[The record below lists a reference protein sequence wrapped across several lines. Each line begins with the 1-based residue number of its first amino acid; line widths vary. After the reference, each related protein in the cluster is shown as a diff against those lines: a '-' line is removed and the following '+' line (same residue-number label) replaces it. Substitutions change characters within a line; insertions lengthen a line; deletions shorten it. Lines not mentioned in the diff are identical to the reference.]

1 MRIAIIG
8 GGAAGFFAAIAAKEA
23 APEHEVV
30 LIEATSKVLSKV
42 RISGGG
48 RCNVTH
54 ACFDA
59 RELVQYYPRGGK
71 ELRQAF
77 SRFMPG
83 DTISWFEE
91 RGVDLKTE
99 EDGRMFPVSDDST
112 SIVDCLMS
120 SAQEAG
126 VMLRLSTSVRAIHP
140 KNDKFILSLSNDNE
154 LIAHR
159 LLIATGGSPKLE
171 GFDWIASL
179 GHTIVP
185 PVPSLFTFNIPK
197 DPITQLMGV
206 SVENAFVQISASNF
220 SAKGPLLITHWG
232 LSGPAVLKLSS
243 LAARWLAEKNYNFE
257 VIVNWMG
264 EADSSDFSAWVGE
277 QRKERTTTKVLTTP
291 PQGISKRLWEFLL
304 HRAGIRADI
313 NWSDLRRDE
322 SDSLQRTVLS
332 DCYSVKGKTTFKEEF
347 VTCGGV
353 SLKEI
358 DFKTMQSKIIP
369 HLFFAGEVLD
379 IDAVTG
385 GFNFQAAWTTGFI
398 AGNAMIN

>member
-1 MRIAIIG
+1 
-8 GGAAGFFAAIAAKEA
+8 
-23 APEHEVV
+23 
-30 LIEATSKVLSKV
+30 
-42 RISGGG
+42 
-48 RCNVTH
+48 
-54 ACFDA
+54 
-59 RELVQYYPRGGK
+59 
-71 ELRQAF
+71 
-77 SRFMPG
+77 
-83 DTISWFEE
+83 
-91 RGVDLKTE
+91 
-99 EDGRMFPVSDDST
+99 MFPVTDDSA
-112 SIVDCLMS
+112 SIVDCLMM

-154 LIAHR
+154 LIADR

-206 SVENAFVQISASNF
+206 SVENALVQISASNF

-264 EADSSDFSAWVGE
+264 EADPSDFSAWVGE
-277 QRKERTTTKVLTTP
+277 QRKVRTTTKVLTTP

-322 SDSLQRTVLS
+322 SESLQRTVLS
-332 DCYSVKGKTTFKEEF
+332 DRCSVKGKTIFKEEF

-385 GFNFQAAWTTGFI
+385 GFNFQAAWTSGFI